1 MSDYGYGLWILVIIN
16 SVVFVL
22 FAASL
27 FHPRGGRDWK
37 ALGGFSAFIVALFA
51 EMYGYPLTIY
61 LAGSVLGDELGLS
74 HDAGHLWAD
83 LVGWRGDPHLSPFH
97 FASWVLIAGGLWL
110 IAAAWRRLHAAAQEG
125 RLATDGPYRSMRHP
139 QYLGFGAIMFVFLLQ
154 WPTLPTLAMFPILLV
169 VYRRLAASEEREVAA
184 AFGSEW
190 DKYASRTPRFIPASK
205 ARQRR
210 AGFRT
215 GGREP
220 VRGPGD
226 WRATGRSRCAGRRLR
241 IRG

>member
-1 MSDYGYGLWILVIIN
+1 MSDYGYGLWVLVIVN
-16 SVVFVL
+16 SAVFVL

-51 EMYGYPLTIY
+51 EMYGYPLTVY

-139 QYLGFGAIMFVFLLQ
+139 QYLGFGAIMFGFLLQ
-154 WPTLPTLAMFPILLV
+154 WPTLPTLAMFPILLI
-169 VYRRLAASEEREVAA
+169 VYRRLATSEEREVAA

-190 DKYASRTPRFIPASK
+190 DQYASRTPRFIPASK

-210 AGFRT
+210 AGVAT

-226 WRATGRSRCAGRRLR
+226 
-241 IRG
+241 